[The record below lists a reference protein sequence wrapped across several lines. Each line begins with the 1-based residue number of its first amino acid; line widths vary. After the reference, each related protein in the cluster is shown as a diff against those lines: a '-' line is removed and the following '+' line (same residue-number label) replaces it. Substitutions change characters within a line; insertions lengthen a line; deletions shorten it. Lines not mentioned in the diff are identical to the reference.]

1 MAQEEVKKKKRSSC
15 KETMLK
21 SRGCSRK
28 KKKNKGKLDRQERKI
43 TGSPHLIHDHWK
55 QNKCV

>member
-1 MAQEEVKKKKRSSC
+1 MAQEEGRSKKKSSC

-28 KKKNKGKLDRQERKI
+28 KKKGKLDRQERKI